1 MVLKNILKES
11 PKSILIEDSCN
22 SRGRPLF
29 NSLLNHF
36 SNKGFKVHHIQYDFP
51 LEELHTDWA
60 KHDFFSDP
68 LGFDANRV
76 AVEKS
81 LSYWTDQ
88 CQDRSIQY
96 VIAIDTLSPLLLRLP
111 TTSIFSTL
119 RQIALRKNVN
129 IIALVHH
136 DVHSKETL
144 HNLSYCFSCHL
155 KPTNNENKLRCIGR
169 LKSSGGKIIDS
180 DEEYSISSEWE
191 LSNIKEFQSVAVITQ
206 DIVQSNATPK
216 STFRLGLSQNEE
228 SARSQVV
235 LPYIRKPINTDTRGK
250 IFYEAENEDWEDED
264 PDDDLEI

>member
-1 MVLKNILKES
+1 MVLKNILEES
-11 PKSILIEDSCN
+11 PKSILIEGKLNQLEWFPFQHYKLILLFIFLFLDSCN

-119 RQIALRKNVN
+119 RQIALRSTTFITHIFK
-129 IIALVHH
+129 
-136 DVHSKETL
+136 K
-144 HNLSYCFSCHL
+144 SYL
-155 KPTNNENKLRCIGR
+155 K
-169 LKSSGGKIIDS
+169 
-180 DEEYSISSEWE
+180 Y
-191 LSNIKEFQSVAVITQ
+191 F
-206 DIVQSNATPK
+206 
-216 STFRLGLSQNEE
+216 
-228 SARSQVV
+228 
-235 LPYIRKPINTDTRGK
+235 
-250 IFYEAENEDWEDED
+250 
-264 PDDDLEI
+264 